1 MICYTVTLCDHDG
14 HHLPGM
20 GQTLFAATARD
31 AARQAAAAAGL
42 RGPNIIKVSGSGSFA
57 RFRLTAGR
65 LYEQAAYTT

>member
-1 MICYTVTLCDHDG
+1 MNCYTVTLCDKDG
-14 HHLPGM
+14 RSLPSM
-20 GQTLFAATARD
+20 EHTLFAATARD
-31 AARQAAAAAGL
+31 AARQATTAADL